1 MELAIGLI
9 LVYFIPSIN
18 AFWKGK
24 RNKTAVLT
32 LNFFLGWTV
41 IGWIV
46 ALIWSSTNDAPAAVV
61 IEKHAPA
68 KTAAEEVAHLFDLKQ
83 KGALTEEE
91 FQEKKKKL
99 LS

>member
-1 MELAIGLI
+1 MELGIIIFVL
-9 LVYFIPSIN
+9 YFIPSIN
-18 AFWKGK
+18 AYWKKK

-61 IEKHAPA
+61 IEKHSPQ
-68 KTAAEEVAHLFDLKQ
+68 KSAAEELTHLFDLKQ

-91 FQEKKKKL
+91 FQEKKKKI